1 MPDCFSLVV
10 LTVLAPTVFVT
21 VSPGLTLEKSTTILI
36 DCLELVGISAIFLIL
51 TVWVGSS

>member
-51 TVWVGSS
+51 TV